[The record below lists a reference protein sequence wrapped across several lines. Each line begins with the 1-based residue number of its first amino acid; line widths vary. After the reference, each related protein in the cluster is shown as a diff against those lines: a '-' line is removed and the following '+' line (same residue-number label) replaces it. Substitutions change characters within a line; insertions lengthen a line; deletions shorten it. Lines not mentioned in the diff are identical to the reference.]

1 MPSLRKEEK
10 VYSDMFLKC
19 LFTWYNI
26 LIFLS
31 KESKI
36 VYETYI
42 HKKKRAN
49 HRFIS
54 IHLK

>member
-36 VYETYI
+36 VYTYI
-42 HKKKRAN
+42 KKK
-49 HRFIS
+49 S
-54 IHLK
+54 KS

>member
-10 VYSDMFLKC
+10 VYSDMFFFFF
-19 LFTWYNI
+19 FTWYNI

-42 HKKKRAN
+42 HKKKEQIIDL
-49 HRFIS
+49 FPYT
-54 IHLK
+54 

>member
-42 HKKKRAN
+42 HKKKEQIIDL
-49 HRFIS
+49 FPYT
-54 IHLK
+54 